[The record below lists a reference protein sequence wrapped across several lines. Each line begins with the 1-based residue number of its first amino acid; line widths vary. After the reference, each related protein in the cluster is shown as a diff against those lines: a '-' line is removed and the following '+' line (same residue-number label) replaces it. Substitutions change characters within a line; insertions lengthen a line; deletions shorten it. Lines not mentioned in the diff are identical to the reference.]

1 MQNKVRYSKG
11 KRLKK
16 GESELANGTYRYRY
30 QSRNGKRVYIYAKTL
45 DELRQKRRR
54 LKLTKLM
61 VSEWTL

>member
-30 QSRNGKRVYIYAKTL
+30 QSRSGKRVYIYAKTL
-45 DELRQKRRR
+45 D
-54 LKLTKLM
+54 
-61 VSEWTL
+61 